1 MAATVT
7 AHPSFSAATPVE
19 LFKNPSL
26 ANGYD
31 VASDGKRSIVMEKPA
46 GPPLAIH
53 VVQDWF
59 EEFRPKAP

>member
-1 MAATVT
+1 
-7 AHPSFSAATPVE
+7 

-46 GPPLAIH
+46 GPPPAIH